1 MDQETV
7 NSHISTQFNEDL
19 QELKSHLL
27 MMGGLVER
35 QVQDAIAA
43 MVEGD
48 SALATHV
55 RNIEK
60 RVNEL
65 EVAIDQE
72 CTSILALRQPAA
84 TDLRMVMAISKAIT
98 DLERVGDEASKIA
111 KLTLKLS
118 EEGQAPKGY
127 VELRHLG
134 NHVKEML
141 NRALDAFAR
150 FDVEQALEV
159 AQEDREVDLEYD
171 AAMRQLVTYMMEDP
185 RSISRVLKLV
195 WSLRALERVG
205 DHARNLAEHVIYLV
219 KGTDVRHTDLE
230 AIKRTILGEAAL

>member
-1 MDQETV
+1 MDQESV
-7 NSHISTQFNEDL
+7 NSHISQQFNEDL
-19 QELKSHLL
+19 QVLKNHLM

-35 QVQDAIAA
+35 QIQDALAA
-43 MVEGD
+43 MVDGD
-48 SALATHV
+48 TAMAAHV
-55 RNIEK
+55 RNVEK

-65 EVAIDQE
+65 EVGIDQE

-111 KLTLKLS
+111 KLALKLS
-118 EEGQAPKGY
+118 EEGQAPRGY
-127 VELRHLG
+127 VELKHLG

-141 NRALDAFAR
+141 HRALDAFAR
-150 FDVEQALEV
+150 FDVEQALAV
-159 AQEDREVDLEYD
+159 AQEDRKVDQEYE

-219 KGTDVRHTDLE
+219 KGQDIRHTNLE
-230 AIKRTILGEAAL
+230 EITREILGEGV

>member
-1 MDQETV
+1 MNQEAV
-7 NSHISTQFNEDL
+7 NSHISKQFNADL
-19 QELKSHLL
+19 QALKSHLL

-48 SALATHV
+48 SAIATHV

-65 EVAIDQE
+65 EVTIDEE

-111 KLTLKLS
+111 KLALKLS
-118 EEGQAPKGY
+118 EEGQSPRGY

-134 NHVKEML
+134 NHVKDML
-141 NRALDAFAR
+141 HKALDAFAR
-150 FDVEQALEV
+150 FDVEQALAV
-159 AQEDREVDLEYD
+159 AQEDRAVDLEYD

-185 RSISRVLKLV
+185 RSISRVLKVV

-205 DHARNLAEHVIYLV
+205 DHARNIAEHVIYLV
-219 KGTDVRHTDLE
+219 KGQDIRHRDLE
-230 AIKRTILGEAAL
+230 MIEREILGCVE

>member
-1 MDQETV
+1 MDQKTV
-7 NSHISTQFNEDL
+7 NSHISKKFNEDL

-35 QVQDAIAA
+35 QVQDAITA

-65 EVAIDQE
+65 EVAIDEE
-72 CTSILALRQPAA
+72 CTTILALRQPAA

-118 EEGQAPKGY
+118 EEGQAPRGY

-141 NRALDAFAR
+141 HKALDAFAR
-150 FDVEQALEV
+150 FDVEQALSV

-219 KGTDVRHTDLE
+219 KGQDVRHTDLE
-230 AIKRTILGEAAL
+230 AIKREILGGASL

>member
-7 NSHISTQFNEDL
+7 NSHISKQFNADL

-35 QVQDAIAA
+35 QVQDAIAS

-48 SALATHV
+48 SAIATHV

-65 EVAIDQE
+65 EVAIDEE

-111 KLTLKLS
+111 KLALKLS
-118 EEGQAPKGY
+118 EEGQSPRGY
-127 VELRHLG
+127 VELKHLG
-134 NHVKEML
+134 NHVKDML
-141 NRALDAFAR
+141 HKALDAFAR
-150 FDVEQALEV
+150 FDVEQALAV
-159 AQEDREVDLEYD
+159 AQEDRAVDLEYD

-185 RSISRVLKLV
+185 RSISRVLKVV

-219 KGTDVRHTDLE
+219 KGQDVRHTDLE
-230 AIKRTILGEAAL
+230 TIKREILGEGAE